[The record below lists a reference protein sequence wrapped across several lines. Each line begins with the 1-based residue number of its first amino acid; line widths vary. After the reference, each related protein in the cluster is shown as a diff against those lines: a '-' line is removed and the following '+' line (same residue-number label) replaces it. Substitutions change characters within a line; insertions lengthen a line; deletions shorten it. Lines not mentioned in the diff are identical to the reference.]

1 MTYITTAGQNSFFSQ
16 NSVKI
21 AKLKIFSN
29 RDPRVN
35 HFEKYGVQDV
45 PRAEFTE

>member
-21 AKLKIFSN
+21 AKLKYFCN
-29 RDPRVN
+29 RDPRV
-35 HFEKYGVQDV
+35 HYFEQYGVKDAH
-45 PRAEFTE
+45 RAEITK